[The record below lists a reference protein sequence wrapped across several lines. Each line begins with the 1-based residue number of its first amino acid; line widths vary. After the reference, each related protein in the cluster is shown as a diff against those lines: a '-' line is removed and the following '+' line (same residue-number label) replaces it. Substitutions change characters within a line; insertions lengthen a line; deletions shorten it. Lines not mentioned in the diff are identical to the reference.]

1 MKVYLATDH
10 AGFEIKEGIAS
21 YLKEAGHE
29 VIDMGAHA
37 YVTDDDYPDFIGPCA
52 QDVAANLGSFG
63 IVFGGSGHGEAMVAN
78 RTQGVRAATFYGPH
92 KERGYEIVMLAREH
106 NDANILSV
114 GAQFVTLEEATEAV
128 RIFLETPF
136 SEDERHLRR
145 LGKF

>member
-21 YLKEAGHE
+21 YLNEAGHE

-52 QDVAANLGSFG
+52 QDVAADLGSFG

-92 KERGYEIVMLAREH
+92 KERGYEIVALAREH
-106 NDANILSV
+106 NDASILSI

-136 SEDERHLRR
+136 SGDERHLRR
-145 LGKF
+145 LAKF

>member
-37 YVTDDDYPDFIGPCA
+37 YVTDDDYPDFVGPCA
-52 QDVAANLGSFG
+52 QDVAADLGSFG

-92 KERGYEIVMLAREH
+92 KERGYEIVALAREH
-106 NDANILSV
+106 NDANILSI
-114 GAQFVTLEEATEAV
+114 GAQFVTMDEVIEAV
-128 RIFLETPF
+128 RTFLETRF
-136 SEDERHLRR
+136 SGDERHLRR